1 VTERAGGR
9 RRKLL
14 DGRARRDG
22 RVRSGQVGLV
32 RDGVASFDLGVGNGF
47 GGVETRD
54 ASAFCVSGRGGV
66 RVVEWAQTG
75 GRFSGPGAFL
85 RMREEG
91 LSVVASGR
99 RLVAER
105 ICYRTIARLV
115 FQILGCWTADCGSHA
130 DVLTQYQYFF
140 LKGPS
145 SCTIQMIR

>member
-85 RMREEG
+85 RMLEEG

-105 ICYRTIARLV
+105 ICYRTIARLS
-115 FQILGCWTADCGSHA
+115 IPDIGLLD
-130 DVLTQYQYFF
+130 
-140 LKGPS
+140 
-145 SCTIQMIR
+145 R